1 MLLQVIDASNCIF
14 LLCNFTNMKSL
25 NAEVVFNAL
34 VGGMIFFTGVGQ
46 TCTGWGFFLSQLRWL
61 GSDFIVSGARQ
72 RGARSLSL
80 M

>member
-1 MLLQVIDASNCIF
+1 
-14 LLCNFTNMKSL
+14 MKSL
-25 NAEVVFNAL
+25 NSEIVFNAL
-34 VGGMIFFTGVGQ
+34 VGGIIIIFFTDMGQ
-46 TCTGWGFFLSQLRWL
+46 TCTGFLFLSQLRWL